1 MSVHL
6 IITVCL
12 SVQSIIMPVYN
23 AACWLDECL
32 QAIMQQDFTGTMQLS
47 VFDDAS
53 TVSLFLQV
61 PKQGGN
67 SPKLTSTYRMFS
79 HQDDSR
85 ASVEG
90 WRERLEGR
98 GISVVMSGHKS
109 AHPRGGEYILEN
121 DQDHVTQKCFKTHS
135 LSCNY

>member
-1 MSVHL
+1 
-6 IITVCL
+6 
-12 SVQSIIMPVYN
+12 
-23 AACWLDECL
+23 
-32 QAIMQQDFTGTMQLS
+32 MQQDFTGKMQLS

-61 PKQGGN
+61 PKQGRN
-67 SPKLTSTYRMFS
+67 SPKLTSTYHLFS

-85 ASVEG
+85 ALVEG

-121 DQDHVTQKCFKTHS
+121 DQVDQKCFKTHS